1 MLCLSPARFWSS
13 RLSTN
18 LRLLLDEAITDPLA
32 RLIRELSSAIN
43 VEYMREL
50 PIRGATDHGVIEYAR
65 QESRIVVTTETGMN
79 HKTFRVCTHA
89 GIIVIAGKRRHESFQ
104 AQLFQRFLL
113 SGRREEAKGAITFL
127 TDREVRIKS
136 HEGDDSFRLE

>member
-1 MLCLSPARFWSS
+1 
-13 RLSTN
+13 LSTN

-32 RLIRELSSAIN
+32 RLIRESSSAIN

-50 PIRGATDHGVIEYAR
+50 PIRGATDHRVIEYAL

-79 HKTFRVCTHA
+79 HKTFPVCSHA
-89 GIIVIAGKRRHESFQ
+89 GIIVITGKSRHESFQ
-104 AQLFQRFLL
+104 ADLFRRFLL
-113 SGRREEAKGAITFL
+113 SGRRQEAKDSITFL

-136 HEGDDSFRLE
+136 HQGEASFQLE